1 MKATYTATLPNGNVV
16 TRKSDSA
23 DKLPERPLPYAI
35 ASILLLVADVGF
47 LYRLAETPLEFLV
60 ILGLLA
66 ITFVTSV
73 EALSRL

>member
-1 MKATYTATLPNGNVV
+1 MRIRPDQNTVLMP
-16 TRKSDSA
+16 SSSA

>member
-1 MKATYTATLPNGNVV
+1 
-16 TRKSDSA
+16 
-23 DKLPERPLPYAI
+23 LPYAI
-35 ASILLLVADVGF
+35 ASLLLLAADVGF

-66 ITFVTSV
+66 TTFVTSV